1 MRVPDTNVPQP
12 SALSISP
19 KSTQGIQ
26 RPRII
31 CYHQTHFNNSTFVSL
46 FPLLTQKTA
55 VTHVILAAIHLNQPA
70 GNITINDDPWY
81 SPKYKPLWSEVST
94 LQSVGIYVMG
104 MLGGAAQGSFS
115 ALDGDLSSFNAF
127 YTPLRHMIQSTKLNG
142 LDLDVEEAMSLG
154 GIIRLVDRLH
164 ADFGPSFIIT
174 LAPVATA
181 LQNQQNLS
189 GFDYEVLEKGLGH
202 KISWYNTQFYCGW
215 GSLVSTTDY
224 ERILGRGW
232 PPNKVVVG
240 LVTNPANGQ
249 GWVGDDVLRKTLRT
263 LLERY
268 PDFGG
273 VMGWEYFNSITETN
287 PAVGRPWCWA
297 QLMTEILKQG
307 S

>member
-1 MRVPDTNVPQP
+1 
-12 SALSISP
+12 
-19 KSTQGIQ
+19 
-26 RPRII
+26 
-31 CYHQTHFNNSTFVSL
+31 
-46 FPLLTQKTA
+46 
-55 VTHVILAAIHLNQPA
+55 
-70 GNITINDDPWY
+70 
-81 SPKYKPLWSEVST
+81 
-94 LQSVGIYVMG
+94 MG

-115 ALDGDLSSFNAF
+115 ALDGDLSSFNAS
-127 YTPLRHMIQSTKLNG
+127 YIPLRHMIQSTNLNG

-189 GFDYEVLEKGLGH
+189 GFDHEVLEKGLGH

-215 GSLVSTTDY
+215 GSLISTTDY

-232 PPNKVVVG
+232 PPNKVIVG

-273 VMGWEYFNSITETN
+273 VMGWEYFNSITETS